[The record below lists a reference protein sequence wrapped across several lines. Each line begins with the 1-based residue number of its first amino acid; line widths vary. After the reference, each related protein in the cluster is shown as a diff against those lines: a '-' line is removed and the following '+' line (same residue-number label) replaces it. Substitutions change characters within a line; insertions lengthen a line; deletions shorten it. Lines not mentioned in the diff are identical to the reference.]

1 MAFSQSGYSSTVSRS
16 NYNLEVLIFV
26 EGGKPE
32 NPAKN
37 PPNKD
42 ENQQQTQ
49 PTCDA
54 GSGNLTR
61 PQRWEVSALTT
72 APSLLPFTPEVIKP
86 DPTNLEAVLK
96 MERPSDVAAVR
107 RLVGLVNY
115 WSKFSSKLSEL
126 CELLRRLT
134 HKGVEWRWSIK
145 EEKTFE
151 SVRQAVTSVPV
162 LRYFNFSE
170 PVEAQGDAS
179 NNDIGFVLIQNGQP
193 TSYSPK
199 ALTTSEGTV
208 CLWAESHA
216 VIRPSALKNYL

>member
-1 MAFSQSGYSSTVSRS
+1 
-16 NYNLEVLIFV
+16 
-26 EGGKPE
+26 
-32 NPAKN
+32 
-37 PPNKD
+37 
-42 ENQQQTQ
+42 
-49 PTCDA
+49 
-54 GSGNLTR
+54 
-61 PQRWEVSALTT
+61 
-72 APSLLPFTPEVIKP
+72 
-86 DPTNLEAVLK
+86 

-115 WSKFSSKLSEL
+115 WSKFLNKLSEL

-145 EEKTFE
+145 EEKE
-151 SVRQAVTSVPV
+151 SVKQAVTSVPV

-193 TSYSPK
+193 TSYSPR
-199 ALTTSEGTV
+199 ALTTSERTA

-216 VIRPSALKNYL
+216 VVRPSALKNYL